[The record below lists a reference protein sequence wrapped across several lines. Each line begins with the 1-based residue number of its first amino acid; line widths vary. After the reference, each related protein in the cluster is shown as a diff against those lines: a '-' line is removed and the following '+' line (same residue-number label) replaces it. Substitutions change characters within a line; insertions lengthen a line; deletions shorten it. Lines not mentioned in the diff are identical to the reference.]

1 MLGVSTNVVR
11 RSEHRLGLD
20 VARQD
25 LNSRVIRYRQDLVI
39 RALVAR
45 GLIPCPVGGLPIPTL
60 DDRIEK
66 IERVL
71 GVGRPH

>member
-1 MLGVSTNVVR
+1 MLGVSTHVVR
-11 RSEHRLGLD
+11 GHEHAWGLD
-20 VARQD
+20 AARVD
-25 LNSRVIRYRQDLVI
+25 LNRRVLRYRQDVVV

-45 GLIPCPVGGLPIPTL
+45 GLMSCPVGGLPIPTL